1 VQETHT
7 PQGIIHTLQAT
18 HTPQGIIL
26 IRQATRTR
34 LGIILIRQATRTR
47 LGIIH
52 MLQGIPT
59 QQDIIRTLEETI
71 MGQARTPAPTTPIL
85 ILFGQTTTQHTT
97 VTMSPRC
104 TLHTEILALADLRIT
119 MGQ

>member
-1 VQETHT
+1 MQETHT
-7 PQGIIHTLQAT
+7 RQAIIPTSQGTRTQ
-18 HTPQGIIL
+18 QGIIL
-26 IRQATRTR
+26 IRQE
-34 LGIILIRQATRTR
+34 TRTR

-59 QQDIIRTLEETI
+59 QQDIIRTLQETI
-71 MGQARTPAPTTPIL
+71 MGQARTPVRTTPIRIL
-85 ILFGQTTTQHTT
+85 IGQTTTQHTT
-97 VTMSPRC
+97 ATMSPRC